1 MSGRITT
8 VKHTDIASQIIARI
22 VVRED
27 NGVRAGQAL
36 VHRRNDEV
44 PAALQQASA
53 AMAQTEA

>member
-53 AMAQTEA
+53 AMA

>member
-22 VVRED
+22 VVREG
-27 NGVRAGQAL
+27 NGVRVSQAL

-44 PAALQQASA
+44 PAAL
-53 AMAQTEA
+53 